1 MEGRAVPFTTTTRL
15 LALMLTLAAGHSAAS
30 AQVVPIPGQDPP
42 PVPDRGTT
50 SQLNCIDQKSE
61 YQTSGKNHFY
71 VQTFENK
78 CEARLKCAIFTYQL
92 NSRGSSQGRTTLIL
106 GPKSAGA
113 AAKKSYALKVK
124 GVGGFSTADRECR
137 VL

>member
-1 MEGRAVPFTTTTRL
+1 VSFTTTTRL
-15 LALMLTLAAGHSAAS
+15 FALTLTLAAGLTAAS
-30 AQVVPIPGQDPP
+30 AQTAPAPEQEPL

-50 SQLNCIDQKSE
+50 SQLNCIDQKNE
-61 YQTSGKNHFY
+61 YNTSGKNHFY

-78 CEARLKCAIFTYQL
+78 CEARLKCAVFAYLL
-92 NSRGSSQGRTTLIL
+92 NARGPTQGRTTLIL
-106 GPKSAGA
+106 GPKSQGP

-137 VL
+137 VF